1 MKKKIISTVLA
12 ATITFGVGHR
22 VFSAPLT
29 DDQKQQM
36 EQSQDKYSDINSKI
50 RELEDKIDNLSAK
63 IEPLFFQVDKNK
75 EEISKTEES
84 ISNVK
89 VQIEESKKK
98 IEKQQEVLGKR
109 IRATYKSGGQANY
122 LTALLD
128 SNGVSDFLLKI
139 QAVSKV
145 MGMDKQVI
153 DELTSEKVKLD
164 NQVKELEDKT
174 KKLNELNSETKSKID
189 ELNKMKTE
197 QEGAIKDMKDEQEK
211 VVGELAPLERQLMEP
226 WTSKINSNSSVN
238 DLNQAVTA
246 LRGLRNQIKTPEVDK
261 EAVEAIEKAKEL
273 IETKKSEEAAS
284 SAANRG
290 GDVNTT
296 SNNSG
301 SSSSSSNG
309 SSQSSNGGNKVN
321 SNEGNKVTPPSQG
334 AASSVVSY
342 AYQFIGRPYVFGATG
357 PDSFDC
363 SGFTSYVY
371 RHAVGREIT
380 RTTYSQINQGR
391 AVSRDQLQPGDLVFT
406 NGVGHVGIYVGGGQ
420 MIHAARPGVGV
431 IVGPIYNFSSARRIL

>member
-12 ATITFGVGHR
+12 ATMTFGVGHS
-22 VFSAPLT
+22 VFATPLT

-36 EQSQDKYSDINSKI
+36 EHNQDKYADINSKI
-50 RELEDKIDNLSAK
+50 RELEDKIDGLSAK
-63 IEPLFFQVDKNK
+63 IEPLFFQVEKNK

-84 ISNVK
+84 ISTVK

-98 IEKQQEVLGKR
+98 IEKQQEVLGQR

-128 SNGVSDFLLKI
+128 SNGIGDFLSRV
-139 QAVSKV
+139 QAISKV

-153 DELTSEKVKLD
+153 DELTSEKEKLD
-164 NQVKELEDKT
+164 SEVKELQDKT
-174 KKLNELNSETKSKID
+174 TELNKLNSETQLKID
-189 ELNKMKTE
+189 ELNKMKAE
-197 QEGAIKDMKDEQEK
+197 QEGVIKDMKAEQEK

-226 WTSKINSNSSVN
+226 WTSKINSNSSLN

-246 LRGLRNQIKTPEVDK
+246 LRGLRNQIKTPEVDA
-261 EAVEAIEKAKEL
+261 EAVQAIEKAKDL
-273 IETKKSEEAAS
+273 IETKKAEEAVS
-284 SAANRG
+284 SAPNRG
-290 GDVNTT
+290 GDVNTG
-296 SNNSG
+296 G
-301 SSSSSSNG
+301 SSSSASNG
-309 SSQSSNGGNKVN
+309 SSSSNSGSTVA
-321 SNEGNKVTPPSQG
+321 PPSEG
-334 AASSVVSY
+334 AASAVVSY

-357 PDSFDC
+357 PDTFDC

-371 RHAVGREIT
+371 RNAVGREIT
-380 RTTYSQINQGR
+380 RTTYTQINQGR
-391 AVSRDQLQPGDLVFT
+391 PVSRDQLQPGDLVFT

>member
-12 ATITFGVGHR
+12 ATMTFGVGHS
-22 VFSAPLT
+22 VFATPLT

-36 EQSQDKYSDINSKI
+36 EQSQDKYADINSKI
-50 RELEDKIDNLSAK
+50 RELEDKIDGLSAK
-63 IEPLFFQVDKNK
+63 IEPLFFQVEKNK

-84 ISNVK
+84 ISTVK

-98 IEKQQEVLGKR
+98 IEKQQEVLGQR

-128 SNGVSDFLLKI
+128 SNGIGDFLSRV
-139 QAVSKV
+139 QAISKV

-153 DELTSEKVKLD
+153 DELTSEKEKLD
-164 NQVKELEDKT
+164 SQVKELEDKT
-174 KKLNELNSETKSKID
+174 AELNKLNSETQSKID
-189 ELNKMKTE
+189 ELNKMKAE
-197 QEGAIKDMKDEQEK
+197 QE
-211 VVGELAPLERQLMEP
+211 VVGELAPLERQLIEP

-246 LRGLRNQIKTPEVDK
+246 LRGLRNQIKTPEVDA
-261 EAVEAIEKAKEL
+261 EAVQAIEKAKDL
-273 IETKKSEEAAS
+273 IETKKAEEAVS
-284 SAANRG
+284 SAPNRG
-290 GDVNTT
+290 GDVN
-296 SNNSG
+296 SGG
-301 SSSSSSNG
+301 SSSSTSNG
-309 SSQSSNGGNKVN
+309 SSSSNSGSTVA
-321 SNEGNKVTPPSQG
+321 PPSEG
-334 AASSVVSY
+334 AASAVVSY

-371 RHAVGREIT
+371 RNAVGREIT
-380 RTTYSQINQGR
+380 RTTYTQINQGR
-391 AVSRDQLQPGDLVFT
+391 PVSRDQLQPGDLVFT
-406 NGVGHVGIYVGGGQ
+406 NGVGHVGIYVGGGN

>member
-12 ATITFGVGHR
+12 ATMTFGVGHS
-22 VFSAPLT
+22 VFATPLT

-36 EQSQDKYSDINSKI
+36 EHNQDKYADINSKI
-50 RELEDKIDNLSAK
+50 RELEDKIDGLSAK
-63 IEPLFFQVDKNK
+63 IEPLFFQVEKNK

-84 ISNVK
+84 ISTVK

-98 IEKQQEVLGKR
+98 IEKQQEVLGQR

-128 SNGVSDFLLKI
+128 SNGIGDFLSRV
-139 QAVSKV
+139 QAISKV

-153 DELTSEKVKLD
+153 DELTSEKEKLD
-164 NQVKELEDKT
+164 SEVKELQDKT
-174 KKLNELNSETKSKID
+174 TELNKLNSETQLKID
-189 ELNKMKTE
+189 ELNKMKAE
-197 QEGAIKDMKDEQEK
+197 QEGVIKDMKAEQEK

-226 WTSKINSNSSVN
+226 WTSKINSNSSLN

-246 LRGLRNQIKTPEVDK
+246 LRGLRNQIKTPEVDA
-261 EAVEAIEKAKEL
+261 EAVQAIEKAKDL
-273 IETKKSEEAAS
+273 IETKKAEEAVS
-284 SAANRG
+284 SAPNRG
-290 GDVNTT
+290 GDVNTG
-296 SNNSG
+296 G
-301 SSSSSSNG
+301 SSSSASNG
-309 SSQSSNGGNKVN
+309 SSSSNSGSTVA
-321 SNEGNKVTPPSQG
+321 PPSEG
-334 AASSVVSY
+334 AASAVVSY

-357 PDSFDC
+357 PDTFDC

-371 RHAVGREIT
+371 RNAVGREIT
-380 RTTYSQINQGR
+380 RTTYTQINQGR
-391 AVSRDQLQPGDLVFT
+391 PVSRDQLQPGDLVFT
-406 NGVGHVGIYVGGGQ
+406 NGVEHVGIYVGGGQ

>member
-12 ATITFGVGHR
+12 ATMTFGVGHS
-22 VFSAPLT
+22 VFATPLT

-36 EQSQDKYSDINSKI
+36 EQSQDKYADINSKI
-50 RELEDKIDNLSAK
+50 RELEDKIDGLSAK
-63 IEPLFFQVDKNK
+63 IEPLFFQVEKNK

-84 ISNVK
+84 ISTVK

-98 IEKQQEVLGKR
+98 IEKQQEVLGQR

-128 SNGVSDFLLKI
+128 SNGIGDFLSRV
-139 QAVSKV
+139 QAISKV

-153 DELTSEKVKLD
+153 DELTSEKEKLD
-164 NQVKELEDKT
+164 SQVKELEDKT
-174 KKLNELNSETKSKID
+174 AELNKLNSETQSKID
-189 ELNKMKTE
+189 ELNKMK
-197 QEGAIKDMKDEQEK
+197 AEQEK
-211 VVGELAPLERQLMEP
+211 VVGELAPLERQLIEP

-246 LRGLRNQIKTPEVDK
+246 LRGLRNQIKTPEVDA
-261 EAVEAIEKAKEL
+261 EAVQAIEKAKDL
-273 IETKKSEEAAS
+273 IETKKAEEAVS
-284 SAANRG
+284 SAPNRG
-290 GDVNTT
+290 GDVN
-296 SNNSG
+296 SGG
-301 SSSSSSNG
+301 SSSSTSNG
-309 SSQSSNGGNKVN
+309 SSSSNSGSTVA
-321 SNEGNKVTPPSQG
+321 PPSEG
-334 AASSVVSY
+334 AASAVVSY

-371 RHAVGREIT
+371 RNAVGREIT
-380 RTTYSQINQGR
+380 RTTYTQINQGR
-391 AVSRDQLQPGDLVFT
+391 PVSRDQLQPGDLVFT

>member
-12 ATITFGVGHR
+12 ATMTFGVGHS
-22 VFSAPLT
+22 VFATPLT

-36 EQSQDKYSDINSKI
+36 EHNQDKYADINSKI
-50 RELEDKIDNLSAK
+50 RELEDKIDGLSAK
-63 IEPLFFQVDKNK
+63 IEPLFFQVEKNK

-84 ISNVK
+84 ISTVK

-98 IEKQQEVLGKR
+98 IEKQQEVLGQR

-128 SNGVSDFLLKI
+128 SNGIGDFLSRVQAISKI
-139 QAVSKV
+139 

-153 DELTSEKVKLD
+153 DELTSEKEKLD
-164 NQVKELEDKT
+164 SEVKELQDKT
-174 KKLNELNSETKSKID
+174 TELNKLNSETQSKID
-189 ELNKMKTE
+189 ELNKMKAE
-197 QEGAIKDMKDEQEK
+197 QEGVIKDMKAEQEK

-226 WTSKINSNSSVN
+226 WTSKINSNSSLN

-246 LRGLRNQIKTPEVDK
+246 LRGLRNQIKTPEVDA
-261 EAVEAIEKAKEL
+261 EAVQAIEKAKDL
-273 IETKKSEEAAS
+273 IETKKAEEAVS
-284 SAANRG
+284 SAPNRG
-290 GDVNTT
+290 GDVNTG
-296 SNNSG
+296 G
-301 SSSSSSNG
+301 SSSSASNG
-309 SSQSSNGGNKVN
+309 SSSSNSGSTVA
-321 SNEGNKVTPPSQG
+321 PPSEG
-334 AASSVVSY
+334 AASAVVSY

-357 PDSFDC
+357 PDTFDC

-371 RHAVGREIT
+371 RNAVGREIT
-380 RTTYSQINQGR
+380 RTTYTQINQGR
-391 AVSRDQLQPGDLVFT
+391 PVSRDQLQPGDLVFT

>member
-12 ATITFGVGHR
+12 ATMTFGVGHS
-22 VFSAPLT
+22 VFATPLT

-36 EQSQDKYSDINSKI
+36 EQSQDKYADINSKI
-50 RELEDKIDNLSAK
+50 RELEDKIDGLSAK
-63 IEPLFFQVDKNK
+63 IEPLFFQVEKNK

-84 ISNVK
+84 ISTVK

-98 IEKQQEVLGKR
+98 IEKQQEVLGQR

-128 SNGVSDFLLKI
+128 SNGIGDFLSRV
-139 QAVSKV
+139 QAISKV

-153 DELTSEKVKLD
+153 DELTSEKEKLD
-164 NQVKELEDKT
+164 SQVKELEDKT
-174 KKLNELNSETKSKID
+174 AELNKLNSETQSKID
-189 ELNKMKTE
+189 ELNKMKAE
-197 QEGAIKDMKDEQEK
+197 QEGVIKDMKAEQEK

-226 WTSKINSNSSVN
+226 WTSKINSNSSIN

-246 LRGLRNQIKTPEVDK
+246 LRGLRNQIKTPEVDA
-261 EAVEAIEKAKEL
+261 EAVQAIEKAKDL
-273 IETKKSEEAAS
+273 IETKKAEEAVS
-284 SAANRG
+284 SAPNRG
-290 GDVNTT
+290 GDVNTG
-296 SNNSG
+296 G
-301 SSSSSSNG
+301 SSSSASNG
-309 SSQSSNGGNKVN
+309 SSSSNSGGSTVA
-321 SNEGNKVTPPSQG
+321 PPSEG
-334 AASSVVSY
+334 AASAVVSY

-371 RHAVGREIT
+371 RNAVGREIT

-391 AVSRDQLQPGDLVFT
+391 PVSRDQLQPGDLVFT
-406 NGVGHVGIYVGGGQ
+406 NGVEHVGIYVGGGQ

-431 IVGPIYNFSSARRIL
+431 IVGPIYNYSSARRIL

>member
-12 ATITFGVGHR
+12 ATMTFGVGHS
-22 VFSAPLT
+22 VFATPLT

-36 EQSQDKYSDINSKI
+36 EQSQDKYADINSKI
-50 RELEDKIDNLSAK
+50 RELEDKIDGLSAK
-63 IEPLFFQVDKNK
+63 IEPLFFQVEKNK

-84 ISNVK
+84 ISTVK

-98 IEKQQEVLGKR
+98 IEKQQEVLGQR

-128 SNGVSDFLLKI
+128 SNGIGDFLSRV
-139 QAVSKV
+139 QAISKV

-153 DELTSEKVKLD
+153 DELTSEKEKLD
-164 NQVKELEDKT
+164 SEVKELQDKT
-174 KKLNELNSETKSKID
+174 TELNKLNSETQSKID
-189 ELNKMKTE
+189 ELNKMKAE
-197 QEGAIKDMKDEQEK
+197 QEGVIKDMKAEQEK

-226 WTSKINSNSSVN
+226 WTSKINSNSSLN

-246 LRGLRNQIKTPEVDK
+246 LRGLRNQIKTPEVDA
-261 EAVEAIEKAKEL
+261 EAVQAIEKAKDL
-273 IETKKSEEAAS
+273 IETKKAEEAVS
-284 SAANRG
+284 SAPNRG
-290 GDVNTT
+290 GDVNTG
-296 SNNSG
+296 G
-301 SSSSSSNG
+301 SSSSASNG
-309 SSQSSNGGNKVN
+309 SSSSNSGSTVA
-321 SNEGNKVTPPSQG
+321 PPSEG
-334 AASSVVSY
+334 AASAVVSY

-357 PDSFDC
+357 PDTFDC

-371 RHAVGREIT
+371 RNAVGREIT
-380 RTTYSQINQGR
+380 RTTYTQINQGR
-391 AVSRDQLQPGDLVFT
+391 PVSRDQLQPGDLVFT

>member
-12 ATITFGVGHR
+12 ATMTFGVGHS
-22 VFSAPLT
+22 VFATPLT

-36 EQSQDKYSDINSKI
+36 EQSQDKYADINSKI
-50 RELEDKIDNLSAK
+50 RELEDKIDGLSAK
-63 IEPLFFQVDKNK
+63 IEPLFFQVEKNK

-84 ISNVK
+84 ISTVK

-98 IEKQQEVLGKR
+98 IEKQQEVLGQR

-128 SNGVSDFLLKI
+128 SNGIGDFLSRV
-139 QAVSKV
+139 QAISKV

-153 DELTSEKVKLD
+153 DELTSEKEKLD
-164 NQVKELEDKT
+164 SEVKELQDKT
-174 KKLNELNSETKSKID
+174 TELNKLNSETQSKID
-189 ELNKMKTE
+189 ELNKMKAE
-197 QEGAIKDMKDEQEK
+197 QEGVIKDMKAEQEK

-226 WTSKINSNSSVN
+226 LTSKINSNSSLN

-246 LRGLRNQIKTPEVDK
+246 LRGLRNQIKTPEVDA
-261 EAVEAIEKAKEL
+261 EAVQAIEKAKDL
-273 IETKKSEEAAS
+273 IETKKAEEAVS
-284 SAANRG
+284 SAPNRG
-290 GDVNTT
+290 GDVNTG
-296 SNNSG
+296 G
-301 SSSSSSNG
+301 SSSSASNG
-309 SSQSSNGGNKVN
+309 SSSSNSGSTVA
-321 SNEGNKVTPPSQG
+321 PPSEG
-334 AASSVVSY
+334 AASAVVSY

-357 PDSFDC
+357 PDTFDC

-371 RHAVGREIT
+371 RNAVGREIT
-380 RTTYSQINQGR
+380 RTTYTQINQGR
-391 AVSRDQLQPGDLVFT
+391 PVSRDQLQPGDLVFT

>member
-12 ATITFGVGHR
+12 ATMTFGVGHS
-22 VFSAPLT
+22 VFATPLT

-36 EQSQDKYSDINSKI
+36 EQSQDKYADINSKI
-50 RELEDKIDNLSAK
+50 RELEDKIDGLSAK
-63 IEPLFFQVDKNK
+63 IEPLFFQVEKNK
-75 EEISKTEES
+75 EEMAKTEES
-84 ISNVK
+84 ISTVK
-89 VQIEESKKK
+89 GQIEESKKK
-98 IEKQQEVLGKR
+98 IEKQQEVLGQR

-128 SNGVSDFLLKI
+128 SNGIGDFLSRV
-139 QAVSKV
+139 QAISKV

-153 DELTSEKVKLD
+153 DELTSEKEKLD
-164 NQVKELEDKT
+164 SQVKELEDKT
-174 KKLNELNSETKSKID
+174 AELNKLNSETQSKID
-189 ELNKMKTE
+189 ELNKMKAE
-197 QEGAIKDMKDEQEK
+197 QEGVIKDMKAEQEK
-211 VVGELAPLERQLMEP
+211 VVGELAPLERQLIEP

-246 LRGLRNQIKTPEVDK
+246 LRGLRNQIKTPEVDA
-261 EAVEAIEKAKEL
+261 EAVQAIEKAKDL
-273 IETKKSEEAAS
+273 IETKKAEEAVS
-284 SAANRG
+284 SAPNRG
-290 GDVNTT
+290 GDVNTG
-296 SNNSG
+296 G

-309 SSQSSNGGNKVN
+309 SSSSNSGSTVA
-321 SNEGNKVTPPSQG
+321 PPSEG
-334 AASSVVSY
+334 AASAVVSY

-371 RHAVGREIT
+371 RNAVGREIT

-406 NGVGHVGIYVGGGQ
+406 NGVEHVGIYVGGGQ

>member
-12 ATITFGVGHR
+12 ATMTFGVGHS
-22 VFSAPLT
+22 VFATPLT

-36 EQSQDKYSDINSKI
+36 EQSQDKYADINSKI
-50 RELEDKIDNLSAK
+50 RELEDKIDGLSAK
-63 IEPLFFQVDKNK
+63 IEPLFFQVEKNK
-75 EEISKTEES
+75 EEMAKTEES
-84 ISNVK
+84 ISTVK
-89 VQIEESKKK
+89 GQIEESKKK
-98 IEKQQEVLGKR
+98 IEKQQEVLGQR

-128 SNGVSDFLLKI
+128 SNGIGDFLSRV
-139 QAVSKV
+139 QAISKV

-153 DELTSEKVKLD
+153 DELTSEKEKID
-164 NQVKELEDKT
+164 SQVKELEDKT
-174 KKLNELNSETKSKID
+174 AELNKLNSETQSKID
-189 ELNKMKTE
+189 ELNKMKAE
-197 QEGAIKDMKDEQEK
+197 QEGVIKDMKAEQEK
-211 VVGELAPLERQLMEP
+211 VVGELAPLERQLIEP

-246 LRGLRNQIKTPEVDK
+246 LRGLRNQIKTPEVDA
-261 EAVEAIEKAKEL
+261 EAVQAIEKAKDL
-273 IETKKSEEAAS
+273 IETKKAEEAVS
-284 SAANRG
+284 SAPNRG
-290 GDVNTT
+290 GDVNTG
-296 SNNSG
+296 G

-309 SSQSSNGGNKVN
+309 SSSSNSGSTVA
-321 SNEGNKVTPPSQG
+321 PPSEG
-334 AASSVVSY
+334 AASAVVSY

-371 RHAVGREIT
+371 RNAVGREIT

>member
-12 ATITFGVGHR
+12 ATMTFGVGHS
-22 VFSAPLT
+22 VFATPLT

-36 EQSQDKYSDINSKI
+36 EHNQDKYADINSKI
-50 RELEDKIDNLSAK
+50 RELEDKIDGLSAK
-63 IEPLFFQVDKNK
+63 IEPLFFQVEKNK

-84 ISNVK
+84 ISTVK

-98 IEKQQEVLGKR
+98 IEKQQEVLGQR

-128 SNGVSDFLLKI
+128 SNGIGDFLSRV
-139 QAVSKV
+139 QAISKV

-153 DELTSEKVKLD
+153 DELTSEKEKLD
-164 NQVKELEDKT
+164 SEVKELQDKT
-174 KKLNELNSETKSKID
+174 TELNKLNSETQSKID
-189 ELNKMKTE
+189 ELNKMKAE
-197 QEGAIKDMKDEQEK
+197 QEGVIKDMKAEQEK

-226 WTSKINSNSSVN
+226 LTSKINSNSSLN

-246 LRGLRNQIKTPEVDK
+246 LRGLRNQIKTPEVDA
-261 EAVEAIEKAKEL
+261 EAVQAIEKAKDL
-273 IETKKSEEAAS
+273 IETKKAEEAVS
-284 SAANRG
+284 SAPNRG
-290 GDVNTT
+290 GDVNTG
-296 SNNSG
+296 G
-301 SSSSSSNG
+301 SSSSASNG
-309 SSQSSNGGNKVN
+309 SSSSNSGSTVA
-321 SNEGNKVTPPSQG
+321 PPSEG
-334 AASSVVSY
+334 AASAVVSY
-342 AYQFIGRPYVFGATG
+342 AYQFIGRPYVLGATG
-357 PDSFDC
+357 PDTFDC

-371 RHAVGREIT
+371 RNAVGREIT
-380 RTTYSQINQGR
+380 RTTYTQINQGR
-391 AVSRDQLQPGDLVFT
+391 PVSRDQLQPGDLVFT